1 MAITIRKMSCPY
13 DCPST
18 CGLLAEIENGRIVKV
33 KNDKTHPVSKN
44 GICRKMQ
51 HYEQDIYSMDR
62 LMKPMRR
69 VGKKGEGK
77 FEPISW
83 NEAVREITDHFKD
96 IIEKWGSEA
105 ILPCVYSGVM
115 SDIQRNCGDAFFNR
129 MGALELVKTLCSS
142 AKGAGYDAVVGKT
155 GCLEPTELNDSDLY
169 LIWSCNMAAT
179 RLQTLADLQKP
190 ANRHKKKI
198 LIDVYPNPT
207 AAYCDQVITIKA
219 GTDGALALAMMN
231 VLKNEHLVDK
241 SFVGKYTSG
250 YPEFA
255 ETLDAYTT
263 EWAESE
269 TGIPAEVIRQLAR
282 EFGEAKAPAI
292 ILGSGNSRHGNGGM
306 TVRLITILS
315 ALTGAWQH
323 PGGGLCGCTPIDTDY
338 VNKSLITRPD
348 FREKA
353 ARKININQIGQAL
366 AMEGKE
372 AVRGFYVYGC
382 NPANTVSDQQLIL
395 KGLEREDLFTVV
407 HERFMTDTAR
417 YADILLPATFS
428 VEQTDI
434 YRAYG
439 YCTLGTGR
447 KLVDAPGECKSNW
460 DTFCLLAKGM
470 GYSEDYFDK
479 SEDEMLDILLSHPT
493 KAIAETSD
501 EAKETLR
508 QGGSVVLPFSDH
520 LVFGTETGKMM
531 IVNEKLAEPMPHYTA
546 DYSAKCQDWPL
557 HLVAAPSV
565 WSLNSTF
572 LDREQLMTFRKGMT
586 LWLNPEDAK
595 VRKIEDGMSVIAF
608 NELGEVQFTAC
619 IDQRVAV
626 GNAVSEGVFA
636 SHQTQNGCGFNTL
649 THGRLSDIGA
659 ATTMNDNR
667 IDIRPLSIE
676 DSR

>member
-115 SDIQRNCGDAFFNR
+115 SDIQRSCGDAFFNR

-255 ETLDAYTT
+255 ETLDAYTP

-366 AMEGKE
+366 VMEGKE

-470 GYSEDYFDK
+470 GYSEDYFDR

-520 LVFGTETGKMM
+520 LAFGTETGKMM

-572 LDREQLMTFRKGMT
+572 LDREQLMTSRKGMT

>member
-115 SDIQRNCGDAFFNR
+115 SDIQRSCGDAFFNR

-190 ANRHKKKI
+190 VNRYKKKI

-255 ETLDAYTT
+255 ETLDAYTP

-470 GYSEDYFDK
+470 GYSEDYFDR

-520 LVFGTETGKMM
+520 LAFGTETGKMM

-572 LDREQLMTFRKGMT
+572 LDREQLMTSRKGMT

>member
-169 LIWSCNMAAT
+169 LIWSCNMTAT

-255 ETLDAYTT
+255 ETLDAYTP

-282 EFGEAKAPAI
+282 EFGQAKAPAI
-292 ILGSGNSRHGNGGM
+292 ILGSGNSRQGNGGM

-382 NPANTVSDQQLIL
+382 NPASTVSDQQLIL

-470 GYSEDYFDK
+470 GYSEDYFDR

-520 LVFGTETGKMM
+520 LAFGTETGKMM

-572 LDREQLMTFRKGMT
+572 LDREQLMTSRKGMT

>member
-1 MAITIRKMSCPY
+1 MSCPY

-44 GICRKMQ
+44 GICCKMQ

-255 ETLDAYTT
+255 ETLDAYTP

-366 AMEGKE
+366 VMEGKE

-470 GYSEDYFDK
+470 GYSEDYFDR

-520 LVFGTETGKMM
+520 LAFGTETGKMM

-546 DYSAKCQDWPL
+546 DYSAKCQEWPL

-572 LDREQLMTFRKGMT
+572 LDREQLMTSRKGMT

>member
-115 SDIQRNCGDAFFNR
+115 SDIQRSCGDAFFNR

-255 ETLDAYTT
+255 ETLDAYTP

-348 FREKA
+348 FKEKA

-470 GYSEDYFDK
+470 GYSEDYFDR

-520 LVFGTETGKMM
+520 LAFGTETGKMM

-565 WSLNSTF
+565 WGLNSTF
-572 LDREQLMTFRKGMT
+572 LDREQLMTSRKGMT

-619 IDQRVAV
+619 VDQRVAV

>member
-1 MAITIRKMSCPY
+1 MATTIHKMSCPY

-18 CGLLAEIENGRIVKV
+18 CGLEAEIEDGRLIKV

-51 HYEQDIYSMDR
+51 HYEQDIYSADR
-62 LMKPMRR
+62 LRTPLRR
-69 VGKKGEGK
+69 VGRKGEAK

-83 NEAVREITDHFKD
+83 DEAVREITDQFKA
-96 IIEKWGSEA
+96 IIAKWGAEA

-129 MGALELVKTLCSS
+129 MGASELVKTLCSS

-179 RLQTLADLQKP
+179 RLQTLVDLQKP
-190 ANRHKKKI
+190 VNRHKKKI

-207 AAYCDQVITIKA
+207 AAYCDQVIIIKA
-219 GTDGALALAMMN
+219 GTDGALALSMMH

-241 SFVGKYTSG
+241 SFVEKYTSG
-250 YPEFA
+250 YPAFA
-255 ETLDAYTT
+255 ETLDVYTP

-282 EFGEAKAPAI
+282 EFGQAKAPAI

-338 VNKSLITRPD
+338 VNKSLIARPD
-348 FREKA
+348 FRKKP

-382 NPANTVSDQQLIL
+382 NPANTVSDQQLIIR
-395 KGLEREDLFTVV
+395 GLEREDLFTVV

-417 YADILLPATFS
+417 YADIVLPATFS

-439 YCTLGTGR
+439 YCTLSTGR
-447 KLVDAPGECKSNW
+447 KLVDAPGECRSNW

-470 GYSEDYFDK
+470 GYEDDYFDR
-479 SEDEMLDILLSHPT
+479 SEDELLEVLLSHPT
-493 KAIAETSD
+493 RAIAETSD

-520 LVFGTETGKMM
+520 LGFGTETGKMM

-546 DYSAKCQDWPL
+546 GYSGKCQDNPL

-572 LDREQLMTFRKGMT
+572 LDREQLMTSRKGMT

-619 IDQRVAV
+619 IDQRVAI

>member
-1 MAITIRKMSCPY
+1 MSCPY

-115 SDIQRNCGDAFFNR
+115 SDIQRSCGDAFFNR

-155 GCLEPTELNDSDLY
+155 GCLEPTELNGSDLY

-255 ETLDAYTT
+255 ETLDAYTP

-470 GYSEDYFDK
+470 GYSEDYFDR

-520 LVFGTETGKMM
+520 LAFGTETGKMM

-572 LDREQLMTFRKGMT
+572 LDREQLMTSRKGMT

-619 IDQRVAV
+619 VDQRVAV

>member
-13 DCPST
+13 DCLST

-115 SDIQRNCGDAFFNR
+115 SDIQRSCGDAFFNR

-255 ETLDAYTT
+255 ETLDAYTP

-470 GYSEDYFDK
+470 GYSEDYFDR

-520 LVFGTETGKMM
+520 LAFGTETGKMM

-572 LDREQLMTFRKGMT
+572 LDREQLMTSRKGMT